1 MYMWHNCIGYIHN
14 LMSMLVC
21 FFFHYCDVAGP
32 ASDLAFVLPEIGLVS
47 LFHFQIGINCT
58 D

>member
-1 MYMWHNCIGYIHN
+1 
-14 LMSMLVC
+14 MSMLVC